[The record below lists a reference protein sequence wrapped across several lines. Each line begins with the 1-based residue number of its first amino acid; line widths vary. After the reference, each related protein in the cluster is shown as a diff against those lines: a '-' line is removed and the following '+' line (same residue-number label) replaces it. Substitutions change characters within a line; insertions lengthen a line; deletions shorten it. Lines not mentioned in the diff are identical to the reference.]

1 MYIEGMTARQTD
13 RLQREC
19 LKFGMGF
26 PEEDFH
32 NASEVA
38 TIIRWAKSNDRPSK
52 ELVRQRLEEAGCFEV
67 LAPSSMAWDFFVL
80 ALIWLGACACKLL
93 CWVS

>member
-1 MYIEGMTARQTD
+1 MYIEGMTARQTE

-26 PEEDFH
+26 PEEYFH
-32 NASEVA
+32 NESDVA
-38 TIIRWAKSNDRPSK
+38 MVIRWSKSNDRPSK
-52 ELVRQRLEEAGCFEV
+52 ELVRQKLEEAGCFEV
-67 LAPSSMAWDFFVL
+67 LAPSSLAWDFLVL

-93 CWVS
+93 FWVS